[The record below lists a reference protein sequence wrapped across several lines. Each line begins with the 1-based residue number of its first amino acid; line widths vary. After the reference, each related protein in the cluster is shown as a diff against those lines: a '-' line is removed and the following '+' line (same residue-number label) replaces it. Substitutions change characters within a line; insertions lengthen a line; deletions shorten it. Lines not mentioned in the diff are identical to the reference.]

1 MSRIGAIVTRLYSA
15 DIRPSVNVNKAEAVM
30 NARPTRKEGKLAAF
44 KKALGGRR
52 TVVWAIRIVVVLVVL
67 FLITACIVQF
77 NRFAR
82 WHTMVEARW
91 AGVDR
96 ELQRRENLI
105 PNLVSAVGRYAA
117 YEQGVFKY
125 VSEVRSEL
133 KKIKSSGGLPDQINS
148 MLEKTLSGLVA
159 LAEAYPDLKATNS
172 VEDLI
177 KEAANTEDRIADAKK
192 EYNKACESYNRCLI
206 VIPGKLLSNIYGFKA
221 SSYIGLGEDVEV
233 PVMDLDMTGQQ
244 EGLEENAAV
253 NKERE
258 LQ

>member
-1 MSRIGAIVTRLYSA
+1 MSRIGAIVTRLYNI
-15 DIRPSVNVNKAEAVM
+15 DIKPSVNVDKAEAVM
-30 NARPTRKEGKLAAF
+30 NARPTKKEGKLTAF

-52 TVVWAIRIVVVLVVL
+52 TAVWAIRIAVVLVVL
-67 FLITACIVQF
+67 FLITVCIVQF
-77 NRFAR
+77 NRFAM
-82 WHTMVEARW
+82 WHTMVQARW

-105 PNLVSAVGRYAA
+105 PNLVSAVSKYAA

-125 VSEVRSEL
+125 VAEVRSEL
-133 KKIKSSGGLPDQINS
+133 KKIKSSGALPAQIDS
-148 MLEKTLSGLVA
+148 MLEKALSGLVA

-192 EYNKACESYNRCLI
+192 EYNKTCETYNRCLI
-206 VIPGKLLSNIYGFKA
+206 IIPGRLLSTVYGFKA
-221 SSYIGLGEDVEV
+221 SPYIGIGEDIEA
-233 PVMDLDMTGQQ
+233 PVIDLDMTGQQ
-244 EGLEENAAV
+244 E
-253 NKERE
+253 RE